1 MSDKQNPNPGFDELP
16 TSDDERAHP
25 DKSESG
31 SKSYYYDD
39 STGYEIYE
47 EQSEEDEQFE

>member
-1 MSDKQNPNPGFDELP
+1 MSDKQNSNPDFDELLP
-16 TSDDERAHP
+16 ADDEQSYP

-47 EQSEEDEQFE
+47 EQSEEDDQSE